1 MELFESNDPKMQ
13 LLRKSALHRE
23 ALEEDA
29 KLISAKTEKI
39 LINALVIGG
48 ALAATYFVVKQFSGG
63 KSKSKRTKKIK
74 VIAAQPSSD
83 EVVTLAEPATPG
95 IISQLGTALASQA
108 TVFLLDL
115 AKEKLSAYLESQ
127 MKKEKND

>member
-1 MELFESNDPKMQ
+1 MELFESNDQKMH

-48 ALAATYFVVKQFSGG
+48 AFAVTYFLVKQFSGG
-63 KSKSKRTKKIK
+63 KSKNKRTKRIK

-83 EVVTLAEPATPG
+83 EVVTVAEAGSPG

-127 MKKEKND
+127 MKKGKE

>member
-29 KLISAKTEKI
+29 KMISAKTEKI

-48 ALAATYFVVKQFSGG
+48 ALAATYFLVKQFSGG
-63 KSKSKRTKKIK
+63 KSKNKRTKKIK
-74 VIAAQPSSD
+74 VVAAQPSSD
-83 EVVTLAEPATPG
+83 EIVTVAESTTPG
-95 IISQLGTALASQA
+95 VIAQIGTALASQA

>member
-48 ALAATYFVVKQFSGG
+48 ALAATWFLVKQFSGG
-63 KSKSKRTKKIK
+63 KSKNKRTKKIK
-74 VIAAQPSSD
+74 VVAAQPSSD
-83 EVVTLAEPATPG
+83 EVVSVAESPG
-95 IISQLGTALASQA
+95 VIAQIGTALASQA

-127 MKKEKND
+127 MKKEKHD